1 MMFHKHNK
9 IVEHLDLHV
18 NNNAIEKV
26 DNFNFLGLHLNTRLT
41 WHTHVSEISK
51 KISRAV
57 SIIKKMQWI
66 FPIEIL
72 LAIYNALV
80 LPHINYCILSW
91 GADSNTI
98 FILQKKAVRA
108 IASAGYNAHTEPFFK
123 LYNLL
128 KIEDIYKFRLLV
140 LYHNISHLKTP
151 QYLDIFLPNTSQG
164 NIHYAMRNPR
174 LQLPV
179 HFHEFIKTTCRY
191 QLPTLLNNLDS
202 ESEILKH
209 VIANIETTTLS
220 GLKRIMK
227 NYFLDKYSYFCHIPD
242 CYICGLT

>member
-1 MMFHKHNK
+1 
-9 IVEHLDLHV
+9 
-18 NNNAIEKV
+18 
-26 DNFNFLGLHLNTRLT
+26 
-41 WHTHVSEISK
+41 
-51 KISRAV
+51 
-57 SIIKKMQWI
+57 MQWI
-66 FPIEIL
+66 FPTEIL

-80 LPHINYCILSW
+80 LPHINYCILLFW

-108 IASAGYNAHTEPFFK
+108 IASAGYNAHK

-128 KIEDIYKFRLLV
+128 KIEDIYEFRLLV
-140 LYHNISHLKTP
+140 LYHNISHLQTP
-151 QYLDIFLPNTSQG
+151 QYLKKNLPNTAQV

-191 QLPTLLNNLDS
+191 QLPTLLNNLNA

-209 VIANIETTTLS
+209 VIANIETSTL
-220 GLKRIMK
+220 
-227 NYFLDKYSYFCHIPD
+227 P
-242 CYICGLT
+242 

>member
-1 MMFHKHNK
+1 MLAK
-9 IVEHLDLHV
+9 
-18 NNNAIEKV
+18 
-26 DNFNFLGLHLNTRLT
+26 FL
-41 WHTHVSEISK
+41 K

-57 SIIKKMQWI
+57 GIIKKMQWI
-66 FPIEIL
+66 FPTEIL

-108 IASAGYNAHTEPFFK
+108 IVSAGYNAHTEPFFK

-140 LYHNISHLKTP
+140 PYHNISHLKTL

-191 QLPTLLNNLDS
+191 QLPTLLNNLNS

-209 VIANIETTTLS
+209 VIANIETTTLL

>member
-1 MMFHKHNK
+1 MF
-9 IVEHLDLHV
+9 
-18 NNNAIEKV
+18 
-26 DNFNFLGLHLNTRLT
+26 
-41 WHTHVSEISK
+41 
-51 KISRAV
+51 
-57 SIIKKMQWI
+57 
-66 FPIEIL
+66 IL
-72 LAIYNALV
+72 LFFLFILH

-98 FILQKKAVRA
+98 FILRKKAVRT

-128 KIEDIYKFRLLV
+128 KIDDIYKFRLLV

-151 QYLDIFLPNTSQG
+151 QYLEIFLPNTSQG

-174 LQLPV
+174 LHIPV
-179 HFHEFIKTTCRY
+179 HSHEFIKTTCRC
-191 QLPTLLNNLDS
+191 QLPTLLNNLNA

-209 VIANIETTTLS
+209 VIANIETSTLL

-227 NYFLDKYSYFCHIPD
+227 NYFLDKYSYFCHVV
-242 CYICGLT
+242 

>member
-1 MMFHKHNK
+1 MLAK
-9 IVEHLDLHV
+9 
-18 NNNAIEKV
+18 
-26 DNFNFLGLHLNTRLT
+26 FL
-41 WHTHVSEISK
+41 K

-57 SIIKKMQWI
+57 GVIKKMQWI
-66 FPIEIL
+66 FPTEIL
-72 LAIYNALV
+72 LAIYNDLV

-98 FILQKKAVRA
+98 FILQKKAVRT
-108 IASAGYNAHTEPFFK
+108 IASAGYKSYNAHTEPFFK

-151 QYLDIFLPNTSQG
+151 QYLEIFLPNTSQG

-179 HFHEFIKTTCRY
+179 HSHEFMDY
-191 QLPTLLNNLDS
+191 L
-202 ESEILKH
+202 
-209 VIANIETTTLS
+209 
-220 GLKRIMK
+220 
-227 NYFLDKYSYFCHIPD
+227 
-242 CYICGLT
+242 

>member
-1 MMFHKHNK
+1 
-9 IVEHLDLHV
+9 
-18 NNNAIEKV
+18 
-26 DNFNFLGLHLNTRLT
+26 
-41 WHTHVSEISK
+41 
-51 KISRAV
+51 
-57 SIIKKMQWI
+57 MQWI
-66 FPIEIL
+66 FPTEIL

-108 IASAGYNAHTEPFFK
+108 IASAGYNTHTEPFFK

-174 LQLPV
+174 L
-179 HFHEFIKTTCRY
+179 
-191 QLPTLLNNLDS
+191 
-202 ESEILKH
+202 
-209 VIANIETTTLS
+209 
-220 GLKRIMK
+220 
-227 NYFLDKYSYFCHIPD
+227 
-242 CYICGLT
+242 